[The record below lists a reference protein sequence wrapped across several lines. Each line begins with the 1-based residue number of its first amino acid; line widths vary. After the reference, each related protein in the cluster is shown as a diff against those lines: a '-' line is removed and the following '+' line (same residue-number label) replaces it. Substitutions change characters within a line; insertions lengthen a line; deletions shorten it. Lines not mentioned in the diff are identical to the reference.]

1 MQKLKTLNW
10 IVLALLGV
18 AAGVAKMMQMP
29 QEMAFFRD
37 ALGFSEDLIVAFGAL
52 QFFSGLM
59 MVFKKTRLA
68 GSIILGLT
76 LFLSCIVIF
85 MDGKIVFGLVSAV
98 PVVMADIAAWIE
110 FKDMQATKQA
120 R

>member
-10 IVLALLGV
+10 ILLALLGI

-29 QEMAFFRD
+29 QEMAFFQD
-37 ALGFSEDLIVAFGAL
+37 ALGFSADLIVAFGAL

-68 GSIILGLT
+68 GSLILGLT

-85 MDGKIVFGLVSAV
+85 MSGNIVFGLISAV
-98 PVVMADIAAWIE
+98 PVIMADIAAWIE
-110 FKDMQATKQA
+110 FKEMQAAKQA
-120 R
+120 Q

>member
-1 MQKLKTLNW
+1 M
-10 IVLALLGV
+10 VLVLLGI

-29 QEMAFFRD
+29 QEMAFFQD
-37 ALGFSEDLIVAFGAL
+37 TLGFSADLIVAFGAL

-68 GSIILGLT
+68 GSLILGLT

-85 MDGKIVFGLVSAV
+85 MSGNIAFGLVSAI
-98 PVVMADIAAWIE
+98 PVIMADIAAWIE
-110 FKDMQATKQA
+110 FKEMQAAKQA
-120 R
+120 Q